1 MEGMKLAEIES
12 RFVELVWEKEPVNS
26 GELVTLC
33 EEKLN
38 WKKSTTYT
46 VLRRLCQR
54 GILQNE
60 NATVTSKIKKEEYY
74 AMQSEQFVEDT
85 FQGSLPQFMAAFMSR
100 KKLSKKQIEQIQQ
113 LIEDYKEQEE
123 QG

>member
-1 MEGMKLAEIES
+1 MEGMKLAETES

-60 NATVTSKIKKEEYY
+60 NATVTSKSKKEEYY

-100 KKLSKKQIEQIQQ
+100 KKLSQKQIEQIQQ

>member
-12 RFVELVWEKEPVNS
+12 KFVELVWEKEPVNS
-26 GELVTLC
+26 GELVALC

-113 LIEDYKEQEE
+113 LIENYKEQEE